1 MCSVEI
7 KQGDKTIK
15 VTVYFWT
22 DQLEICGIKN
32 PKAAWAQGVV
42 VAKSNLSRG
51 IKAVKYR
58 HFYKMEDIPN
68 AISKALKDSGVT
80 LYKTVG

>member
-1 MCSVEI
+1 MEI

-22 DQLEICGIKN
+22 DQLEICGIVN
-32 PKAAWAQGVV
+32 PKAAWAYGVV
-42 VAKSNLSRG
+42 VAKSNKSRD

-58 HFYKMEDIPN
+58 HFHKLEDIPS
-68 AISKALKDSGVT
+68 AIRKALKDSGVT
-80 LYKTVG
+80 LYKPKEG